1 MHSTRRSFL
10 MGTAMAVGAALSPLK
25 AFAVD
30 VFAASG
36 AITIGAPMDPPE
48 WALLQRELLH
58 AHTAACVKFFRRY
71 FNQASGWLETTERF
85 GGDDGPDDAIENV
98 NDWPHVYALGGDD
111 VLKDMYT
118 KAYEGHVRQ
127 YSAAKTVDVPIGRL
141 GMYYKEFPSQFDW
154 QHNGEGLT
162 VFNLMPLGDPYS
174 HLYRER
180 VKRFAG
186 FYMDEDPGAPNYD
199 PKLKIIKSLMNGS
212 RGPMLR
218 KATALDWT
226 GDPIEVENRFPSLG
240 HGEGAYKGMLAHFE
254 GYTDVV
260 GDHPLNLASTQL
272 ATNAYMLTH
281 EQKYKEWVL
290 GYCDAWAQRA
300 RANGGIIP
308 SNIGLDGKIG
318 GATDGKWYGGAYG
331 WGFSPIVPMTGKPQ
345 DRNRVPWC
353 IGGFFNAY
361 LLSKGDDKYLD
372 VWRKT
377 ADKFDAAAKTVDG
390 KLSTPTMFGDQ
401 GFYGYR
407 PGKYNFNFL
416 EIYALSMKPSDR
428 VRCENTGWYD
438 FLEGKNP
445 SYPVTALRA
454 GLARIRQHMEIVD
467 DDSTSPDMRLA
478 DSALDYNPASITAL
492 TQLMEGGLY
501 LQHGSWAKSSPNQ
514 GGTLFYSRLRYFD
527 PVRRR
532 AGIPQD
538 VAALVDSW
546 GPDSLTVTLVNISP
560 SVARSVIVQ
569 GGAYGEHQIVSV
581 SDGKT
586 VTPVDAANF
595 PVRLAPGA
603 GTKLTLKMKRFANE
617 PTLSF
622 PWESTVADLGNPPD
636 IAKYVHKSSG
646 AP

>member
-1 MHSTRRSFL
+1 MTTTRRSFL
-10 MGTAMAVGAALSPLK
+10 MGTSAMLGAALLPARAAET
-25 AFAVD
+25 AF
-30 VFAASG
+30 G
-36 AITIGAPMDPPE
+36 IGAPMDPPE

-58 AHTAACVKFFRRY
+58 AHTAACVKFFQRY
-71 FNQASGWLETTERF
+71 FNQATGWLETTVRF

-98 NDWPHVYALGGDD
+98 NDWPHLYALGGDD
-111 VLKDMYT
+111 VLKTMYS

-127 YSAAKTVDVPIGRL
+127 YSDAKTVDVPIARL
-141 GMYYKEFPSQFDW
+141 GMYYKEFPAQFDW

-174 HLYRER
+174 HIYRER

-199 PKLKIIKSLMNGS
+199 PKLKLIKSLMNGS

-254 GYTDVV
+254 GYGDVV

-281 EQKYKEWVL
+281 EQKYKDWVL
-290 GYCDAWAQRA
+290 GYCDAWAERA
-300 RANGGIIP
+300 HANGGIIP
-308 SNIGLDGKIG
+308 SKIGLDGKIG
-318 GATDGKWYGGAYG
+318 GEEGKWYAGTYG
-331 WGFSPIVPMTGKPQ
+331 WSFSPIVPMTGKPN

-353 IGGFFNAY
+353 VGGFFNAY

-377 ADKFDAAAKTVDG
+377 ADKFDAAGKTVDG
-390 KLSTPTMFGDQ
+390 KFSTPTMFGDQ
-401 GFYGYR
+401 GFYSFQ
-407 PGKYNFNFL
+407 PGKYAKNFL

-428 VRCENTGWYD
+428 ARCVETEWYD
-438 FLEGKNP
+438 FLEGRNP
-445 SYPVTALRA
+445 GYPVKAMRA
-454 GLARIRQHMEIVD
+454 AMARIRKQMQIVD
-467 DDSTSPDMRLA
+467 DDNTSPDMRLA
-478 DSALDYNPASITAL
+478 DSALDYNPASIMAL

-501 LQHGSWAKSSPNQ
+501 LQHGVGTDRSSMQQ
-514 GGTLFYSRLRYFD
+514 GGTLLYSRLRYFD

-532 AGIPQD
+532 AGLPPD
-538 VAALVDSW
+538 VAALVEGW
-546 GPDSLTVTLVNISP
+546 GPDSVTVTLVNISP
-560 SVARSVIVQ
+560 SVARGVIVQ

-581 SDGKT
+581 SDGT
-586 VTPVDAANF
+586 ATLNVGAANF

-603 GTKLTLKMKRFANE
+603 GAKLTIRMKRFAND

-622 PWESTVADLGNPPD
+622 PWEATVADLGNPPE
-636 IAKYVHKSSG
+636 IEKYVHKSSG
-646 AP
+646 VP

>member
-1 MHSTRRSFL
+1 MYNTRRSFL
-10 MGTAMAVGAALSPLK
+10 MGSAAATAVVLSPLK
-25 AFAVD
+25 AFASD
-30 VFAASG
+30 S

-71 FNQASGWLETTERF
+71 FNQATGWLETTERF

-111 VLKDMYT
+111 VLKTMYS

-127 YSAAKTVDVPIGRL
+127 YSAAKTVDVPIARL

-199 PKLKIIKSLMNGS
+199 PKLKLIRSLMNGS

-260 GDHPLNLASTQL
+260 GDHPLNLAATTL
-272 ATNAYMLTH
+272 PTNAYMLTH
-281 EQKYKEWVL
+281 DQKYKDWVL
-290 GYCDAWAQRA
+290 GYCDAWAERA

-353 IGGFFNAY
+353 VGGFFNAY
-361 LLSKGDDKYLD
+361 LLSHGDDRYLD

-401 GFYGYR
+401 GFYSYK
-407 PGKYNFNFL
+407 PGKYRFNFL

-428 VRCENTGWYD
+428 ARCEDTDWYD
-438 FLEGKNP
+438 FLEGKKP
-445 SYPVTALRA
+445 DYPVTALRA

-467 DDSTSPDMRLA
+467 ADATSADMRLA
-478 DSALDYNPASITAL
+478 DSALDYNPAAVMAL

-501 LQHGSWAKSSPNQ
+501 IQHPSWAKSSPQQ
-514 GGTLFYSRLRYFD
+514 GGTLLYSRLRYFD
-527 PVRRR
+527 PERQR
-532 AGIPQD
+532 AGMPPD

-546 GPDSLTVTLVNISP
+546 GPESLTVTLVNLSP
-560 SVARSVIVQ
+560 SMARSVIVQ

-581 SDGKT
+581 TDGKT
-586 VTPVDAANF
+586 TTSVDSRTF

-603 GTKLTLKMKRFANE
+603 GAKLTLRMKRFAND

-646 AP
+646 VP

>member
-10 MGTAMAVGAALSPLK
+10 MGTAMAAGAALTLPPLD
-25 AFAVD
+25 AFAAD
-30 VFAASG
+30 N

-71 FNQASGWLETTERF
+71 FNQATGWLETTVRF

-111 VLKDMYT
+111 ILKEMYT
-118 KAYEGHVRQ
+118 KAYEGHMRQ
-127 YSAAKTVDVPIGRL
+127 YSDAKTVDVPIARL

-162 VFNLMPLGDPYS
+162 VFNLMPLGAPYDRI
-174 HLYRER
+174 YRER

-199 PKLKIIKSLMNGS
+199 PKLKLIKSLMNGS

-281 EQKYKEWVL
+281 EQKYKDWVL
-290 GYCDAWAQRA
+290 GYCDAWAERA

-318 GATDGKWYGGAYG
+318 GATDGKWYGGTYG
-331 WGFSPIVPMTGKPQ
+331 WSFSPIVPMTGKPQ

-353 IGGFFNAY
+353 VGGFFNAY

-401 GFYGYR
+401 GFYSFK
-407 PGKYNFNFL
+407 PGKYRLNFL

-428 VRCENTGWYD
+428 ARCEDTGWYD

-445 SYPVTALRA
+445 GYPVKALRE
-454 GLARIRQHMEIVD
+454 GLVRIRQHMEIVD
-467 DDSTSPDMRLA
+467 DDNTSPDMRLA
-478 DSALDYNPASITAL
+478 DSALDYNPAAVMAL

-501 LQHGSWAKSSPNQ
+501 IQHPGWARTTPAQ
-514 GGTLFYSRLRYFD
+514 GGTLLYSRLRYFD

-532 AGIPQD
+532 AGLPQD

-546 GPDSLTVTLVNISP
+546 GPDSLTLTLVNVSP

-581 SDGKT
+581 TDGKDT
-586 VTPVDAANF
+586 TPVDASSF

-603 GTKLTLKMKRFANE
+603 GAKLTLKMKRFAND

-646 AP
+646 VP

>member
-1 MHSTRRSFL
+1 MPWA
-10 MGTAMAVGAALSPLK
+10 AMTILK
-25 AFAVD
+25 
-30 VFAASG
+30 
-36 AITIGAPMDPPE
+36 E
-48 WALLQRELLH
+48 
-58 AHTAACVKFFRRY
+58 
-71 FNQASGWLETTERF
+71 
-85 GGDDGPDDAIENV
+85 
-98 NDWPHVYALGGDD
+98 
-111 VLKDMYT
+111 MYT

-199 PKLKIIKSLMNGS
+199 PKLKLIKSLMNGS

-260 GDHPLNLASTQL
+260 GDHPLNLAATQL

-281 EQKYKEWVL
+281 EKKYKDWVL

-300 RANGGIIP
+300 RDNGGIIP

-331 WGFSPIVPMTGKPQ
+331 WGFSPIVPMTGKPA

-353 IGGFFNAY
+353 INGFMNAY
-361 LLSKGDDKYLD
+361 LLSRGDDKYLD

-390 KLSTPTMFGDQ
+390 KLSSPHHVR
-401 GFYGYR
+401 R
-407 PGKYNFNFL
+407 PGLLQLQARQVPAELPGNL
-416 EIYALSMKPSDR
+416 CPVDEAVRPRPLRGHRMVRLSGRQESRLSGQGAARGPGAHPPAAWR
-428 VRCENTGWYD
+428 PW
-438 FLEGKNP
+438 
-445 SYPVTALRA
+445 TA
-454 GLARIRQHMEIVD
+454 
-467 DDSTSPDMRLA
+467 DSTSPDMRLA
-478 DSALDYNPASITAL
+478 DSALEYNPASITAL

-501 LQHGSWAKSSPNQ
+501 LQHGSWARTSPNQ
-514 GGTLFYSRLRYFD
+514 GGTLLFTPLALFRSGAPARRPAAGCGGAGGQLG
-527 PVRRR
+527 PGQPHASPWSISAPARR
-532 AGIPQD
+532 AASSSR
-538 VAALVDSW
+538 AAPMAS
-546 GPDSLTVTLVNISP
+546 T
-560 SVARSVIVQ
+560 RS
-569 GGAYGEHQIVSV
+569 SRCR
-581 SDGKT
+581 DGT
-586 VTPVDAANF
+586 ETTPVDGDQLPGPA
-595 PVRLAPGA
+595 GA
-603 GTKLTLKMKRFANE
+603 GCRCEADHQDEALRQRSHPVLPLGKHRGG
-617 PTLSF
+617 
-622 PWESTVADLGNPPD
+622 PWQPPRYRRSMRRQET
-636 IAKYVHKSSG
+636 A
-646 AP
+646 ALR

>member
-10 MGTAMAVGAALSPLK
+10 MGTAIAVGAAMTLPPSR
-25 AFAVD
+25 AFAAD
-30 VFAASG
+30 SAL
-36 AITIGAPMDPPE
+36 TIATPMDPPE

-71 FNQASGWLETTERF
+71 FDPSNGWLETTPRY

-98 NDWPHVYALGGDD
+98 NDWPHLYALGGDEIIRE
-111 VLKDMYT
+111 MYT
-118 KAYEGHVRQ
+118 KAYEGHVQQ
-127 YSAAKTVDVPIGRL
+127 YTAAKTTDVPIAKQ
-141 GMYYKEFPSQFDW
+141 GMYYKDFPSQFDW

-162 VFNLMPLGDPYS
+162 VFNLMPLGNPNS
-174 HLYRER
+174 RRYRER
-180 VKRFAG
+180 VERFAG

-199 PKLKIIKSLMNGS
+199 PKLKLIKSMMNGS

-218 KATALDWT
+218 DATPLDWT
-226 GDPIEVENRFPSLG
+226 GDPIDVKDRFPSLG
-240 HGEGAYKGMLAHFE
+240 HGEDDYKMMLQHFV
-254 GYTDVV
+254 GYEDVV

-272 ATNAYMLTH
+272 ATNAYMLSRQ
-281 EQKYKEWVL
+281 QKYKDWVL
-290 GYCDAWAQRA
+290 GYCDAWVQRA
-300 RANGGIIP
+300 RDNGGIIP
-308 SNIGLDGKIG
+308 SKVGLDGKIG
-318 GATDGKWYGGAYG
+318 GPKGKWYAGAYG
-331 WGFSPIVPMTGKPQ
+331 WGFSPIVPMTGKPA

-353 IGGFFNAY
+353 MTGFFNAY

-377 ADKFDAAAKTVDG
+377 ADKFDAQAKTVDG
-390 KLSTPTMFGDQ
+390 KLSAPTMFGDQ
-401 GFYGYR
+401 GFYSFK
-407 PGKYNFNFL
+407 PGKYRLNFL

-428 VRCENTGWYD
+428 ARCEDTEWYD

-445 SYPVTALRA
+445 GYPVKALRA
-454 GLARIRQHMEIVD
+454 GLNRIRERMETVD
-467 DDSTSPDMRLA
+467 KDSTSADMRLA
-478 DSALDYNPASITAL
+478 DSALEYNPASVAPL
-492 TQLMEGGLY
+492 TQLIEGGLY
-501 LQHGSWAKSSPNQ
+501 LQHGSWARTSPNQ
-514 GGTLFYSRLRYFD
+514 GGTLLFCRLRYFD

-532 AGIPQD
+532 AGLPPD

-546 GPDSLTVTLVNISP
+546 SPDSLTVTLVNVSP
-560 SVARSVIVQ
+560 SVARSMIIQ

-586 VTPVDAANF
+586 ATQVDAPNF
-595 PVRLAPGA
+595 QVRLAPGSGA
-603 GTKLTLKMKRFANE
+603 RLTLKMKRFAND

-636 IAKYVHKSSG
+636 IAHKSGG

>member
-1 MHSTRRSFL
+1 MSTAAAAWC
-10 MGTAMAVGAALSPLK
+10 TALPLPGMAAQAAINIS
-25 AFAVD
+25 
-30 VFAASG
+30 
-36 AITIGAPMDPPE
+36 APMDPPE
-48 WALLQRELLH
+48 WALLERELLR
-58 AHTAACVKFFRRY
+58 AHTAACVKFFQRY
-71 FNQASGWLETTERF
+71 FNQATGWLETTERF

-98 NDWPHVYALGGDD
+98 NDWPHLYALGGDA

-118 KAYEGHVRQ
+118 KVYEGHVRQ

-174 HLYRER
+174 RIYKER
-180 VKRFAG
+180 VQRFAG

-199 PKLKIIKSLMNGS
+199 PKLRLIKSLLNGS

-281 EQKYKEWVL
+281 QPKYKDWVL

-300 RANGGIIP
+300 RDNGGIIP

-331 WGFSPIVPMTGKPQ
+331 WGFSPIVPMTGKPA

-353 IGGFFNAY
+353 INGFFNAY

-390 KLSTPTMFGDQ
+390 QLSAPTMFGDQ
-401 GFYGYR
+401 GFYSFR
-407 PGKYNFNFL
+407 PGKYRLNFL
-416 EIYALSMKPSDR
+416 EIYALSMKASDR
-428 VRCENTGWYD
+428 ARCEETDWYR

-445 SYPVTALRA
+445 NYPVKALREA
-454 GLARIRQHMEIVD
+454 MARIRKQMQTVD
-467 DDSTSPDMRLA
+467 GDTTSPDMRLA
-478 DSALDYNPASITAL
+478 DSALEYNPASIKAL
-492 TQLMEGGLY
+492 TQLIEGGLY
-501 LQHGSWAKSSPNQ
+501 LQHGSWAKTSPNQ
-514 GGTLFYSRLRYFD
+514 GGTLLYSRLRYFD
-527 PVRRR
+527 PERRR
-532 AGIPQD
+532 AGLPED
-538 VAALVDSW
+538 VAVLIDSW
-546 GPDSLTVTLVNISP
+546 SADGLTVTFVNVSP
-560 SVARSVIVQ
+560 SEARSVIVQ

-581 SDGKT
+581 SDGKAT
-586 VTPVDAANF
+586 ANIDAASF
-595 PVRLAPGA
+595 PLRLAPGA
-603 GTKLTLKMKRFANE
+603 GAKLTIRMKRFAND
-617 PTLSF
+617 PSLSF
-622 PWESTVADLGNPPD
+622 PWEATVADLGDVAAPVA
-636 IAKYVHKSSG
+636 AKK
-646 AP
+646 AD